1 MVYEIVHKEYD
12 KIGHQIQK
20 IQEELLKYPPGKIL
34 VAKNGIYNKWRYN
47 DGKTTV
53 YIPKSKRKFAEKMM
67 AKKYLQ
73 LQLKNLQHEQMAMEH
88 YFHHHDSNAFQSE
101 ISFFNSPGHKEL
113 LAPHFK
119 LPNQELDEWQNAK
132 YKKNELFPERLICK
146 TLSGIYVRS
155 KSETFIDMCLYKNK
169 IPYRYECALQ
179 LGQTTYYPD
188 FTIRHPKTGKLYY
201 WEHFGLMDDTAY
213 AQKTY
218 SKLALYTSHGIIP
231 TINLITTYE
240 TKEHPLSADVV
251 EKIVNYYFLEN

>member
-1 MVYEIVHKEYD
+1 MVYEIVRKEYD
-12 KIGHQIQK
+12 KTTHQIQR

-132 YKKNELFPERLICK
+132 FKKNELFPERLICK

-188 FTIRHPKTGKLYY
+188 FTIRHPHTGEIFY
-201 WEHFGLMDDTAY
+201 WEHLGQIDNPKYRKDAFH
-213 AQKTY
+213 
-218 SKLALYTSHGIIP
+218 KLQVYISNGIIP
-231 TINLITTYE
+231 SINLILTYE
-240 TKEHPLSADVV
+240 TEQYPLSPGTV
-251 EKIVNYYFLEN
+251 EDIVKYYFL